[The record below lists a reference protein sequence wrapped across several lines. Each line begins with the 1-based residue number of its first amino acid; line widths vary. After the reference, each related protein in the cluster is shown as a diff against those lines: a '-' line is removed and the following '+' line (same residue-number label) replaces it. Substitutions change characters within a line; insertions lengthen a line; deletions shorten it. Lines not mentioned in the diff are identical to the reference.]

1 MAKPTKHAGTICAVL
16 SIIVVVGALI
26 GLLAKS
32 PLVLL
37 VALTG
42 SVAYQ
47 VYRTEGETTR
57 WASRAL
63 LAALVLEF
71 LLVIFGVSFDLAAF
85 VGASER
91 TVAGYRVPL
100 GDIKLVGPAVM
111 AVCAMILL
119 VRTRG
124 RYTRWLSVNILVGT
138 LALAYVLDPAVF
150 QELVRSGLEER

>member
-1 MAKPTKHAGTICAVL
+1 MAKPTKHAAKICLVL
-16 SIIVVVGALI
+16 SIIVVLGALI

-37 VALTG
+37 LALTG
-42 SVAYQ
+42 SVLYQ

-57 WASRAL
+57 WASRTL

-71 LLVIFGVSFDLAAF
+71 VLVIFGVSFDLAAF
-85 VGASER
+85 LGASER
-91 TVAGYRVPL
+91 TVAGYQVPI

-138 LALAYVLDPAVF
+138 LALAYVLDPVVF
-150 QELVRSGLEER
+150 QELVRSGVDGI

>member
-1 MAKPTKHAGTICAVL
+1 MAKPTKHAGTICLVL

-37 VALTG
+37 IALTG

-63 LAALVLEF
+63 LATLVLEF

-85 VGASER
+85 LGTSER

-138 LALAYVLDPAVF
+138 LALAYVLDPVVF
-150 QELVRSGLEER
+150 QELVRSGLDGN

>member
-1 MAKPTKHAGTICAVL
+1 LAKPTKHAAKICLVL
-16 SIIVVVGALI
+16 SIIVVLGALI

-37 VALTG
+37 LALTG
-42 SVAYQ
+42 SVLYQ

-57 WASRAL
+57 WASRTL

-71 LLVIFGVSFDLAAF
+71 VLVIFGVSFDLAAF
-85 VGASER
+85 LGASER
-91 TVAGYRVPL
+91 TVAGYQVPI

-138 LALAYVLDPAVF
+138 LALAYVLDPVVF
-150 QELVRSGLEER
+150 QELVRSGVDGI